1 MKTNNKALVKVSAVL
16 LLKRHNVLLRFF
28 ADAEVNLFHFRAL
41 VALYML
47 V

>member
-1 MKTNNKALVKVSAVL
+1 MKANNKALVKVSAIL
-16 LLKRHNVLLRFF
+16 LFF
-28 ADAEVNLFHFRAL
+28 ADAEVMSFHFRAL